1 MILKYVVRKIILYL
15 WRKVIATNNPS
26 IELVIDNVIKYK
38 GFKFIF
44 SSFLYKLYKD
54 NIKKRIL
61 LVIIGIIILN
71 LINNDNNK

>member
-26 IELVIDNVIKYK
+26 IELVIDNVTKYK